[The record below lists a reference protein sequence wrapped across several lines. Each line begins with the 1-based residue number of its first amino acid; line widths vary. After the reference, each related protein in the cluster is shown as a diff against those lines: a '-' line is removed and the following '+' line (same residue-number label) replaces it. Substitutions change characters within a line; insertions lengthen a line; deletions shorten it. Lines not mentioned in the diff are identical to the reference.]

1 MPQKE
6 FHFLRPQANW
16 QSLYFYQKT
25 VALYQLTYA
34 FTKRYLGYSDRTIDQ
49 MVQAARS
56 GKQNIVEGSTD
67 GVTSTEIEIRLMNVA
82 RGSVKELREDY
93 EDYIATRHLVQWEL
107 GHPRFD
113 PLLDFCRHHNKAED
127 YTPFLDNMNDE
138 ELANLGIT
146 LCHFVD
152 KMMMNYIRKLEK
164 TFVEEGGIKERM
176 TAARLGRRKTQNET
190 IEAQAH
196 EIETLKAT
204 IARQQTRIAELEAEL
219 TKWHTWWQ
227 ENKHQQN
234 G

>member
-34 FTKRYLGYSDRTIDQ
+34 FTKRYLGYTDRTIDQ

-67 GVTSTEIEIRLMNVA
+67 GVTSTEIEVRLMNVA

-93 EDYIATRHLVQWEL
+93 EDYIATRHLVQWKQ

-138 ELANLGIT
+138 ELANLALT
-146 LCHFVD
+146 LCHFID
-152 KMMMNYIRKLEK
+152 KMMTKHLTKLEHD
-164 TFVEEGGIKERM
+164 FVEEGGIRERM
-176 TAARLGRRKTQNET
+176 TAARLGRRQTQN
-190 IEAQAH
+190 Q
-196 EIETLKAT
+196 EITALKA
-204 IARQQTRIAELEAEL
+204 RVAELEAEVN
-219 TKWHTWWQ
+219 KWRTWYAEQ
-227 ENKHQQN
+227 KKA
-234 G
+234 GKL